1 MGPCSEHHLLCLA
14 SSVPRFI
21 TLLLSVCRG
30 VGESSGANGSA
41 VKDSGAHIPLNRIRG
56 DSVLFDVTK
65 NQGAILEVQPEEL
78 SWSFSPESDYTV
90 MFRIQR
96 GVHSPRWFGL
106 QDKFKQ
112 RVQVPSLTSL
122 RISNLTLQDSG
133 QYRAQATLT
142 EGREVM
148 QVFHLTVYEPIPHP
162 NILVQSLS
170 IALGWC
176 NVTLECR
183 APRATRNLNVTWES
197 RGLPTELEQRGT
209 PGPALDRWI
218 LVVRLPPSQPNA
230 SITCVVSNH
239 MEQKSATKDLGDI
252 CAQDSHGWDV
262 GRLLAVILGP
272 IVVLMLILGAISY
285 LWKTH
290 GKKKNK
296 KTKKKMEPERGT
308 RLQEDHRVEDDSIHY
323 EELMKQETQGISV
336 RHVEGKGPM
345 TTVYTEVRKPGRA
358 MNII

>member
-252 CAQDSHGWDV
+252 CAQ
-262 GRLLAVILGP
+262 
-272 IVVLMLILGAISY
+272 
-285 LWKTH
+285 
-290 GKKKNK
+290 
-296 KTKKKMEPERGT
+296 GT